1 MIQIFKL
8 LKDIQI
14 TNDFLNDVIRN
25 NEYNEIII
33 DYYHRLQK
41 EDNLS
46 LGNKIKSIE
55 ECNQF
60 WLLDKYENQKIKD
73 FKRTNLCKDKFCNN
87 CKKVKQASRMTQYIP
102 ELQKLEGEFDLF
114 HVVLTVPNV
123 ENHDNLLLSET
134 IKKMFDSYRKLN
146 HYLLNLKKIR
156 GLDFT
161 QYGYVGSLRSLE
173 VSYKKDSYHPHLHC
187 IFVMKKGLKLSKK
200 YTNTYSKSRKNG
212 TRKFSELEIL
222 IQRIWYLLNNSIK
235 VTKKSI
241 SETELGY
248 SAMIDKIEEEH
259 YFEVFKYMTK
269 SNSDDDEFMS
279 YENFRVLN
287 YSLKSVRQI
296 QGYGILFNLKDDLNI
311 EQVVDTMYNSI
322 IENLQEN
329 ENPQECLE
337 TPEEV
342 LKDNSYIV
350 ISRKKIFSYLRTL

>member
-1 MIQIFKL
+1 M
-8 LKDIQI
+8 KDIQI
-14 TNDFLNDVIRN
+14 TDDFLDDVIRN
-25 NEYNEIII
+25 NKYNEVII
-33 DYYHRLQK
+33 DYYYRLQK

-46 LGNKIKSIE
+46 LGNKIKLIE
-55 ECNQF
+55 ECNQL
-60 WLLDKYENQKIKD
+60 WILDKYENQKIKD
-73 FKRTNLCKDKFCNN
+73 FKSTNLCKDKFCSN

-102 ELQKLEGEFDLF
+102 ELQKLENEFDLF

-123 ENHDNLLLSET
+123 ESHDYLLLSKT

-146 HYLLNLKKIR
+146 HYLLSLKKIR

-161 QYGYVGSLRSLE
+161 EYGYVGSLRSLE

-187 IFVMKKGLKLSKK
+187 IFIMKKGLKLSKK
-200 YTNTYSKSRKNG
+200 YTNTYSISRKNG
-212 TRKFSELEIL
+212 KRKFSELEIL

-248 SAMIDKIEEEH
+248 SAMIDKIKEEH

-269 SNSDDDEFMS
+269 SNSDDEEFMS
-279 YENFRVLN
+279 YDNFKVLN

-296 QGYGILFNLKDDLNI
+296 QGYGILYNLKDNLDL
-311 EQVVDTMYNSI
+311 EQSVEILYNSI
-322 IENLQEN
+322 IDKLREN
-329 ENPQECLE
+329 ENPLECME
-337 TPEEV
+337 TPEEI
-342 LKDNSYIV
+342 LKDNSYII